1 MSDLGSTNG
10 TKVNGLRISAPRQL
24 ENGDE
29 ITVGSTTVR
38 FEARPEG
45 DLSARPGPGFL
56 EYVFLALLYLFF
68 LRVVRAVGSSCASPG
83 WCP

>member
-1 MSDLGSTNG
+1 VLEHDKVTLGRMPECELALADPNASRRHAEVRRGADSTWLVADLGSTNG

-38 FEARPEG
+38 FEASG
-45 DLSARPGPGFL
+45 AT
-56 EYVFLALLYLFF
+56 
-68 LRVVRAVGSSCASPG
+68 
-83 WCP
+83 

>member
-1 MSDLGSTNG
+1 VRRGPDSTWLVADLGSTNG

-38 FEARPEG
+38 FEASG
-45 DLSARPGPGFL
+45 AN
-56 EYVFLALLYLFF
+56 
-68 LRVVRAVGSSCASPG
+68 
-83 WCP
+83 